1 MTKTLVSHHRTLLK
15 CCKGLPGAFER
26 FRKVARAS
34 KLAENIA
41 KVLTCKLRK
50 SAIIRRI
57 LGILGIWYL
66 RYEASASI
74 ITDMYLI
81 PTPRASAQWL
91 TVSLL
96 VGVELANKLRQLF
109 AQTDS
114 ICVYRGN
121 IRDLVY
127 GSGVVV

>member
-1 MTKTLVSHHRTLLK
+1 MV
-15 CCKGLPGAFER
+15 PE
-26 FRKVARAS
+26 VARAS

-41 KVLTCKLRK
+41 KVPNYKLRK
-50 SAIIRRI
+50 SATVQRI
-57 LGILGIWYL
+57 LGILGIFYL
-66 RYEASASI
+66 LSSLYEASASI

-81 PTPRASAQWL
+81 PTPRASAQRL

-96 VGVELANKLRQLF
+96 VGVELANTLRQLF

-114 ICVYRGN
+114 ICVYGGN